1 MIKDLLGF
9 KSVISLGS
17 HSAKQGE
24 SLRTSTI
31 TIRTITT
38 TKLEVPTSIKRTISF
53 HRSKSSHS

>member
-17 HSAKQGE
+17 HSVKQGE
-24 SLRTSTI
+24 ILRTSTI

-38 TKLEVPTSIKRTISF
+38 TNLEVPTSIKSTISF
-53 HRSKSSHS
+53 HQSKSSHS